1 MRVFSL
7 LAGLVLGASAYAGG
21 LPPLFYAVVSD
32 TQKPANDPL
41 TELRRVVAQVN
52 QMAPAFVLM
61 PGDQTDTGSVA
72 EYENVMPVIRQFAAP
87 VLAMPGNHEAVAGDA
102 VYQGRFHEYFGEM
115 PYSCHAVGGWQV
127 IRLDSVL
134 FQDGKLAHEGA
145 IDEAQLTWLKA
156 SLMSIPRD
164 APILLSQHHPLRYPE
179 TQTANEE
186 ELLRLFADR
195 HLVYTVTGHRH
206 MNDVYQDVDAIWH
219 IVTGSVSFSC
229 RPATDGIGYRLVS
242 TVDRD
247 LWTAWID
254 CKDPQPAR
262 LLARFSAP
270 VCPPVATE
278 AKQLVLRVRYR
289 GAGELVF
296 GVQGVKAPVSEGTV
310 AASPAGNALRIRLP
324 ESRSEGT
331 AFVPLPEICTTK
343 LFTPGCQ
350 VAIEG
355 KSLQLVSTE
364 LWESTA
370 HWQHLS
376 LKRPGETKGSIRI
389 LSPRPGEAL
398 ARGPVPVVALVESS
412 DPSMPEVK
420 LGSVV
425 GTTTDAF
432 VAVVFQ
438 ANGLQSRSNGFRN
451 CVYVNDA
458 FLTDIAPD
466 RDVLAWEWFA
476 FPLRRSVWE
485 AVSNPHFR
493 LTAGTPDDGSGANPP
508 ANNEDYQARDL
519 LLFTGNQCLVDP
531 ALPAAKTIALG
542 DNGPQP
548 LTLVECR
555 PVDSLPPQRW
565 RLVLQA
571 VDASALA
578 PGETN
583 VSVRLGDLAAAV
595 PVVLRP

>member
-7 LAGLVLGASAYAGG
+7 LIGLVLGSAAFAGE

-41 TELRRVVAQVN
+41 TELRGVVAQVN
-52 QMAPAFVLM
+52 QVEPSFVLM

-72 EYENVMPVIRQFAAP
+72 EYENVMPVIRQFVAP
-87 VLAMPGNHEAVAGDA
+87 VLAMPGNHEAVAGNA
-102 VYQGRFHEYFGEM
+102 VYRGRFREYFGEM
-115 PYSCHAVGGWQV
+115 PYSCRAVGGWQV

-145 IDEAQLTWLKA
+145 VDEAQLAWLKA
-156 SLMSIPRD
+156 TLAAIPKD
-164 APILLSQHHPLRYPE
+164 APILLSQHHPLRYPAI
-179 TQTANEE
+179 QTANEE
-186 ELLRLFADR
+186 ELLRLFVGR
-195 HLVYTVTGHRH
+195 NLVYTVTGHRH

-219 IVTGSVSFSC
+219 TVTGSVSFSC

-262 LLARFSAP
+262 LLTRFSVP
-270 VCPPVATE
+270 VCPPVVTE

-289 GAGELVF
+289 GAGELLF
-296 GVQGVKAPVSEGTV
+296 AAQGVEAPAGEGTV
-310 AASPAGNALRIRLP
+310 VASPTGNALRIRLP
-324 ESRSEGT
+324 ESRDEGT
-331 AFVPLPEICTTK
+331 AFIPLPEACTPA
-343 LFTPGCQ
+343 LFASGCQ
-350 VAIEG
+350 VAMEG

-370 HWQHLS
+370 HWQHLA

-398 ARGPVPVVALVESS
+398 SRGPIPVVALVESS
-412 DPSMPEVK
+412 DSGVSKVK
-420 LGSVV
+420 LGSAT

-432 VAVVFQ
+432 AAVVFQ
-438 ANGLQSRSNGFRN
+438 ANGLQSKSHGFRN
-451 CVYVNDA
+451 CVYVNDT

-476 FPLRRSVWE
+476 FPLRKSLWE
-485 AVSNPHFR
+485 AVPKPHFR

-519 LLFTGNQCLVDP
+519 VLLTGNQCLVDP
-531 ALPAAKTIALG
+531 ALPVAKTIPLG

-548 LTLVECR
+548 QTLVECH
-555 PVDSLPPQRW
+555 PTDPLPPQRW

-578 PGETN
+578 PGGNTL
-583 VSVRLGDLAAAV
+583 SVRLGNLAATV